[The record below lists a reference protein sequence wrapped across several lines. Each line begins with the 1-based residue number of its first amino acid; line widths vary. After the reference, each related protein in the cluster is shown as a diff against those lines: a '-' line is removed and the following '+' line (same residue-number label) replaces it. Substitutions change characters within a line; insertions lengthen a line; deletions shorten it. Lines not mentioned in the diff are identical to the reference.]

1 MDDPLDQVAMDNLDN
16 TPDDADELDDEL
28 PDETATVRGNA
39 FAPSVPETPSPA
51 AAAWPEATVA
61 APLPAARAQRPA
73 PSLAGKSLGAFT
85 AHYQAGLIDYDQS
98 FNIVDPESGRYIGE
112 CGMGVNMKNGILQNN
127 PEHVIALDVWLFDK
141 KTDKSLTNQTR
152 VLLSEYV
159 IDNKLDQAFTRER
172 PNDPTP
178 LVAQPGLNFQLR
190 GQHLVLD
197 CHIVEA
203 SYMRD
208 GQASGIF
215 QSIRID
221 MTVRLKDS

>member
-1 MDDPLDQVAMDNLDN
+1 
-16 TPDDADELDDEL
+16 
-28 PDETATVRGNA
+28 
-39 FAPSVPETPSPA
+39 
-51 AAAWPEATVA
+51 
-61 APLPAARAQRPA
+61 
-73 PSLAGKSLGAFT
+73 
-85 AHYQAGLIDYDQS
+85 
-98 FNIVDPESGRYIGE
+98 
-112 CGMGVNMKNGILQNN
+112 
-127 PEHVIALDVWLFDK
+127 VWLFDK

-203 SYMRD
+203 SYMRN

-215 QSIRID
+215 ESIRID
-221 MTVRLKDS
+221 MTVRVKDS